1 MSIKSKKG
9 NLKNP
14 KIKEEIEKK
23 LNLPLDVKDATLEVG
38 FFENAKYPNGEQV
51 AQVASKNEF
60 GTPRIPP
67 RPFFRNAIKKNANK
81 WGEVFKREA
90 SNKAPILALG
100 TLGEVIRSDIVQSIN
115 QLNTPPNSPSTI
127 EKKGSSKPLV
137 DTGKMRASV
146 NFRLGGKK

>member
-1 MSIKSKKG
+1 MSTKKRG
-9 NLKNP
+9 SLKNP
-14 KIKEEIEKK
+14 KIKEALEQK
-23 LNLPLDVKDATLEVG
+23 LELPLDTKDATLEVG
-38 FFENAKYPNGEQV
+38 FFKEAKYPNGQSV
-51 AQVASKNEF
+51 AEVASKNEF
-60 GTPRIPP
+60 GTPRVPP

-81 WGEVFKREA
+81 WGDVFKREA

-115 QLNTPPNSPSTI
+115 QLNTPPNSPYTI

-146 NFRLGGKK
+146 NFRIGGKK